1 MEKREQASQARL
13 RWAGVVVCAGMASGV
28 AISRPLWLTER
39 RFPLT
44 PPWDALSALAPPPP
58 FDAVLLALL
67 LAALGAAA
75 LLGRRVLFGACFAI
89 ALLLAAPD
97 VQRWQPWFFQ
107 YAFMIGAAAFCAP
120 RDALGILRVIVAS
133 IYVYSGLQKIHA
145 AFFDSGMEF
154 FLEPFGLAE
163 SLSWISYAAPFIEL
177 AVGVCLLFTPTRTLA
192 ATAAVGM
199 HAFLLLALGPLGQ
212 DWNVVVWPWNIAM
225 AALVLLLFFRAPQG
239 GSVLSTARSA
249 YGAIALLLFAV
260 MPAFGLFG
268 LWPSYL
274 SASLYS
280 ENTKSALVY
289 DGKEYVSVSSL
300 AVEEFETPA
309 YPEEAVF
316 LSVAERACRR
326 YGEELAGRPAIQT
339 FSRPN
344 LLTGEKNSRAYAC
357 SDPPLAD

>member
-1 MEKREQASQARL
+1 MEDREQACLTRL
-13 RWAGVVVCAGMASGV
+13 RWAGVVTCAGMASGV
-28 AISRPLWLTER
+28 VISRPLWLTER

-44 PPWDALSALAPPPP
+44 LPWDALPAPAPP
-58 FDAVLLALL
+58 FDAVLLALF
-67 LAALGAAA
+67 LAALGLAA
-75 LLGRRVLFGACFAI
+75 LLGRRAIFGACFVL

-97 VQRWQPWFFQ
+97 IQRWQPWFFQ
-107 YAFMIGAAAFCAP
+107 YAFMVGALAFCAP
-120 RDALGILRVIVAS
+120 RDALGTLRVIMAF

-154 FLEPFGLAE
+154 FLEPFGLTE
-163 SLSWISYAAPFIEL
+163 SLSWASYASPFIEL
-177 AVGVCLLFTPTRTLA
+177 AVGICLLFTPTRTFA

-212 DWNVVVWPWNIAM
+212 DWNVVVWPWNVAM
-225 AALVLLLFFRAPQG
+225 AALVLVLFFRAPDRG
-239 GSVLSTARSA
+239 FALSAARSA
-249 YGAIALLLFAV
+249 YGACVLLLFAV

-289 DGKEYVSVSSL
+289 AGEDYVTVSSL
-300 AVEEFETPA
+300 AFGEFETPA

-316 LSVAERACRR
+316 MSVAKQACKRHE
-326 YGEELAGRPAIQT
+326 EELAVRPVMEV
-339 FSRPN
+339 FSRPG
-344 LLTGEKNSRAYAC
+344 LLTGETSSRIYSCPAL
-357 SDPPLAD
+357 SD